1 MNELKKL
8 CQDLKVPL
16 GNGQDWEYELTA
28 EYRTPQWL
36 AKYLSAYL
44 HNNYSTFQKH
54 ILMNLC
60 IDICNDLFTADRKQN
75 QPIICQVLNVLYN
88 DYAQHWQLID
98 YWAAIDQPLEGCLE
112 LTPEIRK
119 LRQKYLANA
128 REWLALNQ
136 AKQNLLIAKQ
146 NFRQCPDFFVQLQ
159 IALNSP
165 FQQTN
170 ALALIHDDGLNDD
183 QLSQLLSTLVDITL
197 EGNNEQS
204 VIAHKILVKNKNNQS
219 INQKIA
225 NLLLINYINDLN
237 YYDEIFYL
245 RITNLLYDLN
255 NSFLIEQFINRC
267 KNIDDPEITQKYP
280 AFAEQLLPQI
290 STLSEDELNQIQK
303 RCDNVTFAPLQVDLA
318 DDDHINN
325 NFISLRTEQQQNKDI
340 KLINATNA
348 EHDFIAHARQDI
360 PKLLN
365 EIRRLKT
372 VISKNK
378 WT

>member
-60 IDICNDLFTADRKQN
+60 VDICNDLFTADRKQN

-98 YWAAIDQPLEGCLE
+98 YWAAIDQPLEDCFE

-204 VIAHKILVKNKNNQS
+204 VIAHEILVKNKNNQS

-340 KLINATNA
+340 KLINATDA

-372 VISKNK
+372 IISKNK

>member
-44 HNNYSTFQKH
+44 DNNYSTFQKH

-60 IDICNDLFTADRKQN
+60 VDICNDLFTADRKQN

-98 YWAAIDQPLEGCLE
+98 YWAAIDQPLEDCLE

>member
-60 IDICNDLFTADRKQN
+60 VDICNDLFTADRKQN

-98 YWAAIDQPLEGCLE
+98 YWAAIDQPLEDCLE

-204 VIAHKILVKNKNNQS
+204 VIAHEILVKNKNNQS

-340 KLINATNA
+340 KLINATDA

-372 VISKNK
+372 IISKNK

>member
-60 IDICNDLFTADRKQN
+60 VDICNDLFTADRKQN

-98 YWAAIDQPLEGCLE
+98 YWAAIDQPLEDCLE

>member
-1 MNELKKL
+1 MNELEKL

-16 GNGQDWEYELTA
+16 GNGQDWEYELAA

-60 IDICNDLFTADRKQN
+60 IDICNDLFTADRNQN

-98 YWAAIDQPLEGCLE
+98 YWAAIDQPLEDCLE

-128 REWLALNQ
+128 SEWLALNQ

-165 FQQTN
+165 SQQTN
-170 ALALIHDDGLNDD
+170 ALTLIHDDGLNDD
-183 QLSQLLSTLVDITL
+183 QLSQLLSTLVDIAL

-204 VIAHKILVKNKNNQS
+204 IIAHKILVKNKNNQS
-219 INQKIA
+219 INKKIA
-225 NLLLINYINDLN
+225 NLLLINYIDDLN

-245 RITNLLYDLN
+245 RITNLLYALN
-255 NSFLIEQFINRC
+255 NSFLSEQFINRC
-267 KNIDDPEITQKYP
+267 NNIDAPEITQKYP
-280 AFAEQLLPQI
+280 AFAKQLISQI

-303 RCDNVTFAPLQVDLA
+303 RSDTVTSAPLQVDLA
-318 DDDHINN
+318 DHDHISN
-325 NFISLRTEQQQNKDI
+325 NFINFRAEQQRNKDI
-340 KLINATNA
+340 KLIDATDA

-378 WT
+378 